1 MSEKVLN
8 KIKEWLQNNVE
19 HSKGILLPLDRDSQ
33 ALKLLTQDF
42 KLAGEDTPPWRE
54 V

>member
-8 KIKEWLQNNVE
+8 KVKEWLQNNVE

-33 ALKLLTQDF
+33 ALLDYIEEWEN
-42 KLAGEDTPPWRE
+42 EDE
-54 V
+54 